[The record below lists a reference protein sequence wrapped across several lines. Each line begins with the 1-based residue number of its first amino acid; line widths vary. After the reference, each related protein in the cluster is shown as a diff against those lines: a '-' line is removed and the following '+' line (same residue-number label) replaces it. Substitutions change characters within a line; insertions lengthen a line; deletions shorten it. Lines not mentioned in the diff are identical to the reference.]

1 MEFLSIIATFGDMI
15 NRVMK
20 YISET
25 RLINLGKDQAKKE
38 AYDEIDRRIE
48 ISKKAVAD
56 DDGTID
62 DELRDRYKNIK

>member
-38 AYDEIDRRIE
+38 AYDEIDRRVE
-48 ISKKAVAD
+48 LTKKAVDTD
-56 DDGTID
+56 DDAID
-62 DELRDRYKNIK
+62 GVLRDRYKNIE